1 MLSFWRKAQAFISP
15 PPAVHMRTFSPS
27 NPYSHRYQL
36 RAGMGDVTTV
46 VDDMGIWTKSET
58 FIGVMSPVGRTQ

>member
-1 MLSFWRKAQAFISP
+1 
-15 PPAVHMRTFSPS
+15 MRTLSPS

-36 RAGMGDVTTV
+36 RAGRGDVATV

-58 FIGVMSPVGRTQ
+58 FIGVTSSVGRTQ